1 MGLTIRNK
9 SSTVMTNGSEVNKC
23 QLGNLMDILPIKP
36 KIKNKFYLIQI
47 IYKFNKILETN
58 LF

>member
-23 QLGNLMDILPIKP
+23 QLGNFMDILPIKP
-36 KIKNKFYLIQI
+36 KIKK
-47 IYKFNKILETN
+47 K
-58 LF
+58 